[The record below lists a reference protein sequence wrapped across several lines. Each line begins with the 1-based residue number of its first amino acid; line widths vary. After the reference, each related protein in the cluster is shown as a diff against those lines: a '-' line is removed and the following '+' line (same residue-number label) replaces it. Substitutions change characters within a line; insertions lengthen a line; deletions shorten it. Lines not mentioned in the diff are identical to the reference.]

1 MPFAA
6 SEREEMRSQRSSQRG
21 AEQRANWGYLLR
33 KGHHSPVQ
41 HIHLSLAPSLLP
53 CTCLCHLGYC
63 GGFSSC
69 LLLRWLPKGPV
80 LEGSSPPVQGMPRL
94 APATGKAA
102 GAARGAQGLEEYS
115 PKNEAT
121 ALQILPFHF
130 NFQAHLLFPYVSK
143 HVRYFECDLL
153 RTC

>member
-41 HIHLSLAPSLLP
+41 HIHLCPGPLLAALHLP
-53 CTCLCHLGYC
+53 VPPWILW
-63 GGFSSC
+63 GFSSC

-80 LEGSSPPVQGMPRL
+80 LEGSSPPVQGMPGL

-143 HVRYFECDLL
+143 HVRYFERDLL